1 LVAPGIVAPG
11 MVSITSTELYFEVD
25 EDEAEFRKID
35 TEVLKYCDHLHGK
48 WYFSEV
54 RAIFSRKYLLQNVA
68 IEIFLASRTSIMF
81 AFPDQ
86 ATVKK
91 VIKALPR
98 VGVGIKYGI
107 PQTRR
112 ASMMSPRQLMRNS
125 NMTQKWQRREISNFE
140 YLMFL
145 NTIAGR
151 TYNDLNQYPV
161 FPWVLTNYETKEL
174 DLSQPSNYRDLSK
187 PIGALNPNRRA
198 YFEERYSTWEHE
210 SIPPF
215 HYGTHYSTS
224 AFVYNWMIRVVS
236 RKSNLDG

>member
-1 LVAPGIVAPG
+1 MCVGGAPHI
-11 MVSITSTELYFEVD
+11 III
-25 EDEAEFRKID
+25 R
-35 TEVLKYCDHLHGK
+35 CDC
-48 WYFSEV
+48 S
-54 RAIFSRKYLLQNVA
+54 
-68 IEIFLASRTSIMF
+68 
-81 AFPDQ
+81 
-86 ATVKK
+86 
-91 VIKALPR
+91 
-98 VGVGIKYGI
+98 
-107 PQTRR
+107 
-112 ASMMSPRQLMRNS
+112 
-125 NMTQKWQRREISNFE
+125 
-140 YLMFL
+140 
-145 NTIAGR
+145 GR